1 MSEQFKKYSEEN
13 KKQAERDK
21 EEEEKKHDDEV
32 KDANQANSDTGNE
45 IKDIADRPSAAYAAL
60 LQEGFTDGK
69 VKASKGASIV
79 SGLFS
84 DFSGTVSQTAVDLRD
99 DLYTLDYIMNMFSYD
114 TFEKEGKYHLCG
126 GGVNL

>member
-69 VKASKGASIV
+69 VKASKGGINCIRTVLGFFRYSQ
-79 SGLFS
+79 S
-84 DFSGTVSQTAVDLRD
+84 D
-99 DLYTLDYIMNMFSYD
+99 
-114 TFEKEGKYHLCG
+114 G
-126 GGVNL
+126 G